1 MIYFGKV
8 FFKILRLVPRTFLT
22 TLKVLLV
29 IFVNLLVKILLFL
42 KFTLKIGEFIVPF
55 SKNTTYLSPR
65 GNSYLVPRTVLT
77 TFKALFL
84 VFVNLVVNIL
94 LFFEIHTKNWGI
106 FCFFSKNTYFIY
118 HLWNSYLVPRTVL
131 TTFKALLV
139 IFVNLVV
146 NILLFLEFTLKIR
159 EFIIQISKNTCKLYH
174 LGNSY
179 LVPYLPTPLNVPI
192 YY

>member
-65 GNSYLVPRTVLT
+65 GNSYLVRT
-77 TFKALFL
+77 
-84 VFVNLVVNIL
+84 
-94 LFFEIHTKNWGI
+94 
-106 FCFFSKNTYFIY
+106 
-118 HLWNSYLVPRTVL
+118 
-131 TTFKALLV
+131 
-139 IFVNLVV
+139 
-146 NILLFLEFTLKIR
+146 
-159 EFIIQISKNTCKLYH
+159 
-174 LGNSY
+174 
-179 LVPYLPTPLNVPI
+179 YLPPSSDPYTTLDNNPPDVNEVIKATGVKHFILAFILAPDKSGCVPTWDGNTTRKVLITDSMVDCVLNSLSI
-192 YY
+192 IEIFKFSL